1 MQLQKFDISKIR
13 QRNGV
18 VEVIGKTGK
27 SLLINDLLAKN
38 QEIPVGTMISAAPFY
53 SQETTFVVL
62 DGCLPDNSWLKSESV
77 QYLFQHARSDR
88 VLCIVT
94 MPYAMSI
101 SPIWRSNVDF
111 VFILPESAVVANQKR
126 IFDSYGGMFPSFD
139 LFSQVLKQCTHND
152 ECLVIDNTARGSNLE
167 DMVQWYKAV

>member
-1 MQLQKFDISKIR
+1 MQLRKFDKSKIR

-18 VEVIGKTGK
+18 VVVIGKTGK
-27 SLLINDLLAKN
+27 SALINDLLAN
-38 QEIPVGTMISAAPFY
+38 N
-53 SQETTFVVL
+53 QETTFVVL
-62 DGCLPDNSWLKSESV
+62 DGCLLENTWLKSEAV

-101 SPIWRSNVDF
+101 SPILRSNVDF
-111 VFILPESAVVANQKR
+111 VFILPESAVAANQKR
-126 IFDSYGGMFPSFD
+126 VFDSYGGMFPSFD
-139 LFSQVLKQCTHND
+139 LFSQVLEQCTHND

-167 DMVQWYKAV
+167 DMVTWYKAISN